1 LYLAGQRSTIAEI
14 KTKYKLHPSLAPT
27 VYVEGSTDK
36 SLLQWF
42 IKQTKIKDVIVLE
55 IKSVEIPNSETQSLK
70 LEDNHRNR
78 IIALTTLIKKNII
91 GIIDSDFNFLEKASY
106 KKNSNLL
113 ETDYANMEM
122 YLYNEENLDKI
133 FLSYKES
140 KQSQDFLTFN
150 GILIELFLISY
161 AKKKIKNN
169 LSQIDFSKNITLKSN
184 QIIFDGDSYLAKYLQ
199 HNKELIKEFDK
210 FINGI
215 KKSLPTDKRKII
227 NGHHFVELLY
237 IYLEIKQKDAK
248 EIFTKSLYA
257 SFEYA
262 TLKKENMFTKLVSLL
277 DEQEISHGQ

>member
-1 LYLAGQRSTIAEI
+1 MYSAGQRSTIAEI
-14 KTKYKLHPSLAPT
+14 KIKYRLNPSLAKT

-42 IKQTKIKDVIVLE
+42 IKQAKIKDIIVLE
-55 IKSVEIPNSETQSLK
+55 IRSVEIPNNETQSLG
-70 LEDNHRNR
+70 LEDNNRNR
-78 IIALTTLIKKNII
+78 IIALTRLIEKNII
-91 GIIDSDFNFLEKASY
+91 AIIDSDFNFLEEVSY
-106 KKNSNLL
+106 KKTSNLL

-133 FLSYKES
+133 FLNYKES
-140 KQSQDFLTFN
+140 KQAQDFLLFN
-150 GILIELFLISY
+150 NILIELFLISY
-161 AKKKIKNN
+161 AKKKIKNE
-169 LSQIDFSKNITLKSN
+169 LSKVDFSKNITLKSN
-184 QIIFDGDSYLAKYLQ
+184 QIIFDRDSYLSKYLH

-210 FINGI
+210 FINDI
-215 KKSLPTDKRKII
+215 KKSLPTDRRKII